1 MIEQTDISGTIDITN
16 KEAQYDECVK
26 RLLSNKLVLAWIMKE
41 CVPEFAQFSISQIAN
56 KCIEGE
62 PQVSKIAVD
71 QDQLDKD
78 ELQYFEELPDG
89 RIEGKNTEDS
99 SKKEGKVYYD
109 IKFSAVV
116 PDSKEPVHLILNVEA
131 QKNEKTPYP
140 LIKRALYYVS
150 RMISSQKNTVF
161 LNSHYEKIRK
171 VYSIW
176 IQMNVADEYKNT
188 ITRYRTVEENLVGN
202 AVEEEKDY
210 DLMTVLF
217 LKLGSAEEAG
227 DVPILKLLDVLLSS
241 NTEPQKKKEILERDF
256 NIPMTK
262 SMKEEVNTMCNLGEG
277 IREEAIAI
285 GEARGVIIGK
295 IDLICKKLQK
305 GKSVDKIASEVEEDE
320 EYVSR
325 ICAIAEKYAPDYDI
339 ESIYNELMKEKVLS

>member
-26 RLLSNKLVLAWIMKE
+26 RLLSNRLVLAWIMKE

-78 ELQYFEELPDG
+78 ELQYLEELPDG
-89 RIEGKNTEDS
+89 RIEGQNTEDNS
-99 SKKEGKVYYD
+99 IKEGKVYYD

-131 QKNEKTPYP
+131 QKDDDPPYP

-150 RMISSQKNTVF
+150 RMISAQKNTVF
-161 LNSHYEKIRK
+161 IKSHYEKIRK

-176 IQMNVADEYKNT
+176 IQMNVDDEYKNT
-188 ITRYRTVEENLVGN
+188 ITRYRTVEENVIGN
-202 AVEEEKDY
+202 AFE
-210 DLMTVLF
+210 
-217 LKLGSAEEAG
+217 
-227 DVPILKLLDVLLSS
+227 
-241 NTEPQKKKEILERDF
+241 
-256 NIPMTK
+256 
-262 SMKEEVNTMCNLGEG
+262 
-277 IREEAIAI
+277 
-285 GEARGVIIGK
+285 
-295 IDLICKKLQK
+295 
-305 GKSVDKIASEVEEDE
+305 
-320 EYVSR
+320 
-325 ICAIAEKYAPDYDI
+325 
-339 ESIYNELMKEKVLS
+339 VLSGTLNESSIFTLNEAA